1 MLTQLNCPN
10 CRTPVI
16 SEDINI
22 QQLVAKCRN
31 CHAIFDFD
39 DSQQKPIK
47 RARPEIPL
55 PKGFTVQQQASS
67 LQILIR
73 WRKTKAGIGFFTIF
87 TVFWNL
93 VTLPFVLVALVE
105 NEWRVMLMISLHLM
119 VGIGMFLYT
128 LALYINKT
136 YVEVDTHGVRVV
148 SRPIHLPFNKNRQLA
163 SRELGQLYVEQ
174 YVSSR
179 TNNRPNYA
187 FAVRARK
194 KGDEKDIR
202 LIKGLKTEE
211 QALYLEHE
219 IEKFLHIEDEWID
232 SRGK

>member
-1 MLTQLNCPN
+1 VQ
-10 CRTPVI
+10 

-22 QQLVAKCRN
+22 QKLMAKCRN

-39 DSQQKPIK
+39 DSQQRPVK

-55 PKGFTVQQQASS
+55 PKGFQVQQQASS
-67 LQILIR
+67 LQIRIR
-73 WRKTKAGIGFFTIF
+73 WRKTRSSIVFFTIF

-93 VTLPFVLVALVE
+93 FTLPFVLIALAE
-105 NEWRVMLMISLHLM
+105 NEWRVMLMISLHVM

-128 LALYINKT
+128 LALYVNKT
-136 YVEVDTHGVRVV
+136 YVDVDTHGLTVV
-148 SRPIHLPFNKNRQLA
+148 SKPINLPFNKNRHLA
-163 SRELGQLYVEQ
+163 SRDLEQLYVEQ
-174 YVSSR
+174 YVAST

-194 KGDEKDIR
+194 KGADKDIR
-202 LIKGLKTEE
+202 LIKGLKSED

-219 IEKFLHIEDEWID
+219 IEKFLHIEDQWLD
-232 SRGK
+232 PTGNF